1 MSMISHPA
9 TGFAVGDPELLPL
22 REECLP
28 SAGEIDA
35 VASRLVLSAS
45 GWRKVFSEGGDEES
59 SSGKVGEA
67 DLVLAGAAAI
77 AFAEFLRSRGAG
89 ARGAKGSPALLVG
102 IDSRPTGPAIADA
115 MLRVFLG
122 LGLSPRYLFIVA
134 APEIMAY
141 AGGSGA
147 TSEDEVAGFCYV
159 SASHNPRGHNG
170 LKFGVGGGVLGAV
183 DSASLIASYRSL
195 LAQGDLSARVL
206 AAMEATEAKD
216 LARVFSACSHW
227 KRRSISAY
235 TLFSREV
242 VTGTKDL
249 AEQEKLFDE
258 MASEASRRPIG
269 VVAELNG
276 SARCLSIDRDFL
288 EGLGVALRSV
298 NDRPREF
305 AHRIVPEGESLDQAR
320 SELETARIEDGA
332 FALGYVPDCDGDRG
346 NLVVAGRS
354 GKARALEAQ
363 EVFALAC
370 MAELAGLVRSGELA
384 YGADGEPTR
393 EVAVVVNDATSMRIE
408 AIAKAFGARV
418 FRAETG
424 EANVVGLAAALREK
438 GWIVRI
444 LGEGSNGGNI
454 TEPSKVRD
462 PLATLG
468 ALLKLLLQ
476 RGADPGSREGP
487 FEIWMRRSDQASAYD
502 PDFGIDE
509 ILDSL
514 PAFATTSVFEPRTAL
529 RIKSVDQAA
538 LKARYAKIF
547 EREWEDRK
555 AELEKRLGLASWEA
569 FSTKGQVEERLGA
582 GGAGTDF
589 AASGRGG
596 LRIVF
601 ADPDGA
607 RRAFLWM
614 RGSGTE
620 SVFRIMADV
629 EGGRAE
635 DEAFLL
641 SWHESILR
649 RADAAC
655 ADATRADAG

>member
-1 MSMISHPA
+1 
-9 TGFAVGDPELLPL
+9 
-22 REECLP
+22 
-28 SAGEIDA
+28 
-35 VASRLVLSAS
+35 
-45 GWRKVFSEGGDEES
+45 
-59 SSGKVGEA
+59 
-67 DLVLAGAAAI
+67 
-77 AFAEFLRSRGAG
+77 
-89 ARGAKGSPALLVG
+89 
-102 IDSRPTGPAIADA
+102 
-115 MLRVFLG
+115 
-122 LGLSPRYLFIVA
+122 
-134 APEIMAY
+134 
-141 AGGSGA
+141 
-147 TSEDEVAGFCYV
+147 
-159 SASHNPRGHNG
+159 
-170 LKFGVGGGVLGAV
+170 
-183 DSASLIASYRSL
+183 
-195 LAQGDLSARVL
+195 
-206 AAMEATEAKD
+206 MEAAEARD
-216 LARVFSACSHW
+216 LARVFSACSSW
-227 KRRSISAY
+227 KRRSVSAY

-249 AEQEKLFDE
+249 AEQERLFDE

-288 EGLGVALRSV
+288 EGLGVVVRSV

-320 SELETARIEDGA
+320 SELESARAEGGA
-332 FALGYVPDCDGDRG
+332 FVLGYVPDCDGDRG

-354 GKARALEAQ
+354 GAARALEAQ

-384 YGADGEPTR
+384 YGVDGGPTR
-393 EVAVVVNDATSMRIE
+393 EVAVVANDATSMRIE

-424 EANVVGLAAALREK
+424 ESNVVALAADLRAK
-438 GWIVRI
+438 GWIARI
-444 LGEGSNGGNI
+444 MGEGSNGGNI

-468 ALLKLLLQ
+468 ALLKLLLL
-476 RGADPGSREGP
+476 RGDARSGREGL
-487 FEIWMRRSDQASAYD
+487 FEIWMRRSGRASAYD
-502 PDFGIDE
+502 PNFGIDE
-509 ILDSL
+509 ILGSL
-514 PAFATTSVFEPRTAL
+514 PAFATTSVFEPRAAL
-529 RIKSVDQAA
+529 RIKSADQAA
-538 LKARYAKIF
+538 LKARYAKLF
-547 EREWEDRK
+547 EREWEGKR
-555 AELEKRLGLASWEA
+555 AELRERLGLESWEA
-569 FSTKGQVEERLGA
+569 FSTKGQAEERLGA

-601 ADPDGA
+601 SGPGGA
-607 RRAFLWM
+607 QRAFLWM

-635 DEAFLL
+635 DEAYLL

-649 RADAAC
+649 RADAA
-655 ADATRADAG
+655 RADAG